1 MHLYFLRHGR
11 AANTGDWSG
20 DDDSRP
26 LTEQGRDELREV
38 ARGLRRLDL
47 GLDAILSSP
56 LARAR
61 ETAQIVA
68 AELGLSAVETPLLEP
83 GCDLPQ
89 LAQLAKE
96 YETAQDLMVVGH
108 EPDFS
113 SMIGA
118 LVGVRGPAH
127 VEMKKAACCR
137 VDLPTPSL
145 APDGIAATGTLVW
158 LLHAKHLARIGR

>member
-11 AANTGDWSG
+11 AAASGDWHG
-20 DDDSRP
+20 DDGTRP

-38 ARGLRRLDL
+38 AKGLHRLNL
-47 GLDAILSSP
+47 GLDVILTSP
-56 LARAR
+56 LVRAR

-68 AELGLSAVETPLLEP
+68 NEFGLAIVETPLLAP
-83 GCDLPQ
+83 GCDLTQ
-89 LAQLAKE
+89 LASLTKDN
-96 YETAQDLMVVGH
+96 ETARDLMVVGH

-118 LVGVRGPAH
+118 LVGALGPAR

-137 VDLPTPSL
+137 VDLP
-145 APDGIAATGTLVW
+145 APAVASDGIAATGTLVW
-158 LLHAKHLARIGR
+158 LLQAKHLARISR